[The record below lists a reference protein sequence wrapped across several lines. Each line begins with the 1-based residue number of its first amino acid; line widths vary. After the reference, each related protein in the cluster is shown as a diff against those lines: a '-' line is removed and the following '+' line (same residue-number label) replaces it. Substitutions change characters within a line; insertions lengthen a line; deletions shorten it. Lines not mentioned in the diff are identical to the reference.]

1 MNLIIYGMIICGI
14 IIMFTNIFR
23 FHQFVKGSKDV
34 FSSGTKKEKAWE
46 YTALGLLVFF
56 LIGYILVAI
65 FGTPD
70 LVIAG
75 ILFGGS
81 IFVAK

>member
-14 IIMFTNIFR
+14 IIMVTNIFR
-23 FHQFVKGSKDV
+23 FHH
-34 FSSGTKKEKAWE
+34 
-46 YTALGLLVFF
+46 TALGLLVFF
-56 LIGYILVAI
+56 LIGYIFVAI
-65 FGTPD
+65 LGNPD

-81 IFVAK
+81 I